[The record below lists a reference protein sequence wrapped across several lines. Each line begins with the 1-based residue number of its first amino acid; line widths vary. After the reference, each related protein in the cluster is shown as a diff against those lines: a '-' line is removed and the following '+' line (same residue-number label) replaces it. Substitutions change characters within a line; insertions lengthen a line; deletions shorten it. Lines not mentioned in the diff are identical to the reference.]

1 MASPVEKS
9 SDFAF
14 LTLLHEK
21 KSYFTAGLFFFFALL
36 FNPSIYFAP
45 YRPWPMLFASCG
57 AVSILASSLIFFSPE
72 RLADLL
78 GRMKKWAL
86 AAFIIFFLIAFGQ
99 CFFIPGYSF
108 ECVGNNLIFLMIPF
122 FVCAY
127 KEDVEKFVPYFLL
140 VLWAWNLIQ
149 MVIARFSYKLPFFWR
164 TGISGNSNWS
174 AAVLAVATPFV
185 VLLFYDFLRK
195 KEYSKFFSMILCC
208 IPAFIG
214 LGYFLYCRSAA
225 CLLAVLAVA
234 VFLFFCYLPEKF
246 RRVFFITGLVCIIAG
261 TFLFLRYGVDR
272 LAGRMAYDE
281 RTVLWEGAVNM
292 IADHPLTGV
301 GGQSFENAFVKYK
314 PLELFLKKHVATRS
328 GHPHNQILF
337 MFASFGVL
345 GGICWMLLHF
355 YPLIV
360 TAVRLWKKEES
371 LPVLLYFSGTAVLT
385 LHAMLDVVSVN
396 WPTNI
401 IELSLLGILWHRTLF
416 VQKKSTEK
424 NTFLKSSYSRMSIF
438 CGCILLLLA
447 FSMIARST
455 YASCRVQ
462 DLMTKRFT
470 PQKSKEIVKNILK
483 VYPEGYTQT
492 YALLSFSRMI
502 LKDPVLTLEITD
514 VMQSKHI
521 PEYGNIHLFRGDAH
535 SLLKKYDEA
544 FSEYKK
550 EARNWPL
557 AVVPVCKMLV
567 LAQMQKDASAIS
579 SLQQLLASI
588 MKAKNIN
595 KRMLEYILYKEPSMD
610 LQPWLIPREYGGQG
624 GFGQPVQN
632 E

>member
-36 FNPSIYFAP
+36 FNPSIYFTP
-45 YRPWPMLFASCG
+45 HRPWPMLFASCG
-57 AVSILASSLIFFSPE
+57 AVSIIASSLIFFSPE
-72 RLADLL
+72 RVADLF

-99 CFFIPGYSF
+99 CFIIPGYSF
-108 ECVGNNLIFLMIPF
+108 ECVGNNLIFLMIPLF
-122 FVCAY
+122 ICVY
-127 KEDVEKFVPYFLL
+127 KKESEKIIPYFLL
-140 VLWAWNLIQ
+140 VLWSWGLFMMIF
-149 MVIARFSYKLPFFWR
+149 ARCTRIINYWR
-164 TGISGNSNWS
+164 SGVTGNSNWS

-195 KEYSKFFSMILCC
+195 KEYSKRCSMTLCC
-208 IPAFIG
+208 IPAVIG
-214 LGYFLYCRSAA
+214 IGYFLYCRSAA
-225 CLLAVLAVA
+225 CFLAVA
-234 VFLFFCYLPEKF
+234 VVSIFLFFCYLPVKF
-246 RRVFFITGLVCIIAG
+246 RRIFIFAGIVCIIAG
-261 TFLFLRYGVDR
+261 TVLFLRFGVDR

-281 RTVLWEGAVNM
+281 RTVLWEGTVSM

-301 GGQSFENAFVKYK
+301 GGQSFENTFVKYK
-314 PLELFLKKHVATRS
+314 PLELFFKMYVAPRT

-337 MFASFGVL
+337 MFASFGIL

-360 TAVRLWKKEES
+360 TAFRLWKREETFAVV
-371 LPVLLYFSGTAVLT
+371 PYFSGAAVLT

-416 VQKKSTEK
+416 AEGKSTEK
-424 NTFLKSSYSRMSIF
+424 NMPLKKSVFCMSIF
-438 CGCILLLLA
+438 CGCILFLLA

-462 DLMTKRFT
+462 DIMTKRFT

-521 PEYGNIHLFRGDAH
+521 PEYGNIHLFRGDAY

-544 FSEYKK
+544 FAEYKK

-595 KRMLEYILYKEPSMD
+595 KRMLDYILYKEPSMD